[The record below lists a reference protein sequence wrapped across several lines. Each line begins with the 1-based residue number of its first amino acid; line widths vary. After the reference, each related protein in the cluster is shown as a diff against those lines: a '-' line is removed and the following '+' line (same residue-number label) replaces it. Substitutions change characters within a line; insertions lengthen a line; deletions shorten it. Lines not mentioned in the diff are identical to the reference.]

1 MKKAVFIIILA
12 PASLCVLIFFSYFSF
27 IDNKLHIVVCN
38 VGQGDAIFITTPS
51 QAQILI
57 DGGPDKS
64 VLDCLGR
71 HMPFWDRSLDAVILT
86 HPHADHLTG
95 LLDIVDRYNLSTYY
109 SANTPADSKVY
120 ELLRA
125 KLADKKV
132 SAKELHKGRRI
143 ADMSG
148 LTLRILYPSLEVSR
162 KADLNKSNLDL
173 NSLSIVS
180 FITYGNFSAL
190 LTGDAEGKILDDLSS
205 EAGDIDFLKVPHH
218 GSKAGMSDYL
228 LNSTKPELAII
239 SVGKKNRYG
248 HPSGLSLDLLKKHKV
263 KILRT
268 DVDGEVEIVS
278 DGKSYFVKTK

>member
-27 IDNKLHIVVCN
+27 IDNKLHIVICN

-95 LLDIVDRYNLSTYY
+95 FLDVIDRYKLSTYY

-120 ELLRA
+120 KLLKV

-132 SAKELHKGRRI
+132 SAKELHKGSRI
-143 ADMSG
+143 ADMS
-148 LTLRILYPSLEVSR
+148 
-162 KADLNKSNLDL
+162 
-173 NSLSIVS
+173 
-180 FITYGNFSAL
+180 
-190 LTGDAEGKILDDLSS
+190 
-205 EAGDIDFLKVPHH
+205 
-218 GSKAGMSDYL
+218 
-228 LNSTKPELAII
+228 
-239 SVGKKNRYG
+239 
-248 HPSGLSLDLLKKHKV
+248 
-263 KILRT
+263 
-268 DVDGEVEIVS
+268 
-278 DGKSYFVKTK
+278 